1 MVAIWTEDGALGKGT
16 MFGFFSLIKVP
27 AGAWN
32 GGAACRFAFNLFIL
46 DSSRDYDIF
55 MQV

>member
-1 MVAIWTEDGALGKGT
+1 MAICTEDGALGKGT
-16 MFGFFSLIKVP
+16 VFGFFSLIKVL

-46 DSSRDYDIF
+46 DSFKNYDIF